1 MSAAIRV
8 RNLYFMLLYAWELF
22 PEGRQAELPDDE
34 GPGEVNL
41 FARLLVD
48 GVKRLLRRGLAKG
61 YVEMHEETSTPHGR
75 FRLSETLSR
84 ATLVH
89 GKAVC
94 SYTQLTVDTSLNR
107 VLKATMRAL
116 SYTEGLKH
124 DTAHELRLLSQRLS
138 EVCDIRFGLGMFREV
153 QFNGSSRDYVLLLRL
168 CEFISKRLLPG
179 EGSAQAQFLEVTEDE
194 VTMPQVFEAFLRAF
208 YRVEQNQFAIS
219 ASHVPWRIE
228 ADRTEDL
235 TYIPTMRTDITLMS
249 RDEIIIIDAKYYRNI
264 FRSHRGATAKL
275 RSEHLYQIQSY
286 MKHAQ
291 DRAGGTVRGIL
302 VYAATGEGSL
312 DLRYRLDGLP
322 LEVVSLNLD
331 RPWAAIAND
340 VLALAKQSNRYN

>member
-48 GVKRLLRRGLAKG
+48 GAKRLLRRSLAKG
-61 YVEMHEETSTPHGR
+61 YVEVYEETSAPRGR
-75 FRLSETLSR
+75 FHLSETLSR

-94 SYTQLTVDTSLNR
+94 SYTQLTVDIPLNR

-116 SYTEGLKH
+116 SYAEGLN
-124 DTAHELRLLSQRLS
+124 DSTAHELRLLCQRFG
-138 EVCDIRFGLGMFREV
+138 EVSDVRFGLDMFRGV
-153 QFNGSSRDYVLLLRL
+153 QLSGNSRDYVLLLRL

-179 EGSAQAQFLEVTEDE
+179 EGEARAKFLEVTEDE
-194 VTMPQVFEAFLRAF
+194 VTMSQVFEAFLRAF
-208 YRVEQNQFAIS
+208 YRVEQNRFTVS
-219 ASHVPWRIE
+219 AAHIPWRIE
-228 ADRTEDL
+228 ADRAEDL
-235 TYIPTMRTDITLMS
+235 TYIPTMRTDVTLMS
-249 RDEIIIIDAKYYRNI
+249 RDEIIIIDAKYYRSI
-264 FRSHRGATAKL
+264 FRSHRGASAKL

-291 DRAGGTVRGIL
+291 DHTSGTVSGIL
-302 VYAATGEGSL
+302 VYAATEEGSL
-312 DLRYRLDGLP
+312 DLRYQLDGLP
-322 LEVVSLNLD
+322 LQVVSLNLD
-331 RPWAAIAND
+331 RPWAAIADD
-340 VLALAKQSNRYN
+340 VLALSKQFSRYN